1 MDSFLSYCQAR
12 DPKIALKCALKMV
25 LKLFI
30 DIDMPDFKH
39 VIVEVRLP

>member
-12 DPKIALKCALKMV
+12 DSKIALKMV

-30 DIDMPDFKH
+30 DIDVPDFKH
-39 VIVEVRLP
+39 VIVEVRLL